1 MKDPGGKINKEEEF
15 KKVSSS
21 KNGLSQREA
30 DKRLEQY
37 GYNEIADK
45 KANPVKKFL
54 SKFYG
59 PIPIM
64 LFIVIALSF
73 FLGKYIDAYI
83 VIGLLLFNGIAGF
96 LEEFKADN
104 TLELLKNRLSVNV
117 NVERDGNWKKMPA
130 KFLVPGDVIRVR
142 LGDIVPADCLIIEGD
157 YLSVDQSMLTGESL
171 PVDKKEGEIIF
182 SSSTVREGEATAL
195 VLKTG
200 NKTSFGKTAD
210 LVRIASGRIHLEDD
224 ILRLIKYL
232 IYIDLALIAVV
243 FIVSFL
249 SDISIL
255 TIIPFSLLIL
265 LASVPVALPA
275 AFTVAMAYG
284 TERLSSKNILVTKLE
299 AIEEASTMNVVCLD
313 KTGTITGNQL
323 SVSEPF
329 NYGKFSR
336 EEVLFYGAIASRRE
350 DNDEIDTAIIDG
362 FKKYDSKKLE
372 SGYKLVKFIPFSPAT
387 KLSQADVVLNGKK
400 ISAIKGFPSI
410 VMKRCTLDSGETK
423 KINAKI
429 KEFSIKGFR
438 TIAVAAKLSGKK
450 DWSFIGVIPLNDKP
464 REDSKQLIEELKSLG
479 IKVKMLTGDNIDT
492 AKEVATE
499 VGIGDKIL
507 DVKSLE
513 GLDEK
518 TMSKL
523 VIEHD
528 GFAGIFP
535 KDKYTIVKA
544 LQDSG
549 YHVGMTGDG
558 VNDAPALKQ
567 AEVGIAVSNATDV
580 AKSAATIVL
589 TSAGIEPIV
598 NAVRESRSIFERM
611 ISYTLNKVTRIFQ
624 IAFFLSV
631 AFVILR
637 FLPIRTIQLILM
649 IFINDIGSITL
660 STDKESYSKKPDTW
674 DIKAILYASAI
685 FGIMAIAEV
694 AVLAYLGL
702 SYFHLSHTEFETFM
716 FAAFIFSI
724 EALLLSIRSRRRF
737 FHSRPSIP
745 VMMQIVSAVAIT
757 WVIANFGILMQSIS
771 SYYLIFIG
779 VFAVAFLLVTDL
791 VKVFLY
797 KKDKEFS
804 LL

>member
-83 VIGLLLFNGIAGF
+83 VIGLLLFNGVAGF

-104 TLELLKNRLSVNV
+104 TLELLKNKLSVNV

-200 NKTSFGKTAD
+200 GKTSFGKTAD

-232 IYIDLALIAVV
+232 IYTDLLLIAIV
-243 FIVSFL
+243 ITVSFL

-362 FKKYDSKKLE
+362 FKKYDGKKLE

-757 WVIANFGILMQSIS
+757 WVIANFGILMQSIN